1 MVSVQPYVNKFQVL
15 TMYCSGVQPKFTA
28 YYFLELGF
36 YAVLRGEA
44 VNQKFHS
51 TSWSYL
57 EDLNHKVE
65 PLKSEKSPSEL
76 WYWFADH
83 GRSFDLESE
92 EQQLN
97 SFRY

>member
-51 TSWSYL
+51 TS
-57 EDLNHKVE
+57 
-65 PLKSEKSPSEL
+65 
-76 WYWFADH
+76 
-83 GRSFDLESE
+83 
-92 EQQLN
+92 
-97 SFRY
+97 